1 MGQNFPKFDDVISEQ
16 PLSDSP
22 VAWENT
28 LAALQ
33 RGAIGP
39 NMVTELDPDAPLRT
53 GKQLH
58 SLDQED
64 ETRLIKTL
72 FGCVRCGLLE
82 EGQELCVRVGQSWR
96 AATLEG
102 WRPYHDPNYV
112 QGTDGQGGDKLP
124 VEGNKFRDIWKTVAW
139 RMTEDAAL
147 PQYERAVY
155 AALCGNLFLLFY

>member
-1 MGQNFPKFDDVISEQ
+1 
-16 PLSDSP
+16 
-22 VAWENT
+22 
-28 LAALQ
+28 
-33 RGAIGP
+33 
-39 NMVTELDPDAPLRT
+39 MVTELDPDAPLRT